1 MKHKNTILVTGLSLL
16 RNVKSAEDCV
26 PCNYEFDWVFNYPSS
41 LLWADR
47 IIVSPSIMDIIKK
60 ETWPTDKQ
68 SPVAKVLHI
77 FFNIA
82 GEYNLVHIRDP
93 YKELADDFHE
103 IASKQAI
110 KDRKALAK
118 RFPDKVKL
126 GNTKKVPGSFKIEGL
141 HYCEPRVRSMYQSI
155 ALARIW
161 NSRLLLNDYTAKYFA
176 YRFKIIKGITA
187 SQEIEAFQQIFGQR
201 LPEIAIAPFIG
212 KRTCWN
218 CKRAYNCDSHQLIQ
232 IENAIRKFIKWRDY
246 DEIYQMKI
254 VFDAIAKSSA
264 DKDYTAKDIQR
275 EFKEKEVATQKK
287 LYSVFPKVQRWSNLT
302 TILSI
307 PVIVAGSATASP
319 LLAGLGA
326 GIAGISKTIE
336 KYITILE
343 SKSRWV
349 CFNQSNK

>member
-1 MKHKNTILVTGLSLL
+1 
-16 RNVKSAEDCV
+16 
-26 PCNYEFDWVFNYPSS
+26 
-41 LLWADR
+41 
-47 IIVSPSIMDIIKK
+47 
-60 ETWPTDKQ
+60 
-68 SPVAKVLHI
+68 
-77 FFNIA
+77 
-82 GEYNLVHIRDP
+82 
-93 YKELADDFHE
+93 
-103 IASKQAI
+103 
-110 KDRKALAK
+110 
-118 RFPDKVKL
+118 
-126 GNTKKVPGSFKIEGL
+126 
-141 HYCEPRVRSMYQSI
+141 
-155 ALARIW
+155 
-161 NSRLLLNDYTAKYFA
+161 
-176 YRFKIIKGITA
+176 
-187 SQEIEAFQQIFGQR
+187 
-201 LPEIAIAPFIG
+201 
-212 KRTCWN
+212 
-218 CKRAYNCDSHQLIQ
+218 
-232 IENAIRKFIKWRDY
+232 
-246 DEIYQMKI
+246 MKI